1 MLKPK
6 LQNKLTKVGEKPKEI
21 TKNISDNAIKGYAG
35 GLGMKGI
42 REDEYEAISSMPM
55 PRLQNKITNKPNLK
69 QQGKILKSLGKA
81 VDMAQ
86 KMKKGKI

>member
-1 MLKPK
+1 MRNPK

-42 REDEYEAISSMPM
+42 REDEYEAISSMP
-55 PRLQNKITNKPNLK
+55 RLQNKITNKPNLK

>member
-6 LQNKLTKVGEKPKEI
+6 LQSKLTKVGEKPKEI
-21 TKNISDNAIKGYAG
+21 AKNISDNAIKGYIG

-42 REDEYEAISSMPM
+42 REDESEAISSM
-55 PRLQNKITNKPNLK
+55 PRLQNKITKKPNLK